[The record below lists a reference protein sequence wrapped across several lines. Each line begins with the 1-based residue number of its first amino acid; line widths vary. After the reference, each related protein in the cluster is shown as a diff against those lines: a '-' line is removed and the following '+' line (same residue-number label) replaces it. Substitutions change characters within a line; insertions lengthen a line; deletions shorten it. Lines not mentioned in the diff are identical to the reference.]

1 MKSLLIFLLIVFEF
15 HVIKTQSGLR
25 CRGRNFDKERCC
37 TKENPCV
44 EGEGDCENDTEC
56 GPGLG
61 CGTNNCKR
69 FGDFFH
75 PKDDCCVKIDTNIR
89 CRGRNFDTGRCCTT
103 ENPCVEGEGD
113 CENNE
118 DCEGNLSCGNNNCK
132 KFGDF
137 YHEKDDCC
145 IKSGTS
151 QPLPNTD
158 IAQQSFG
165 NIPLDPPEGQRCR
178 GRNYEGKRCCTP
190 EQPCG
195 EGEGDCDGR
204 GDGGLNDGDTGCR
217 GSLVCGSN
225 NCKQFGHYYHAKDDC
240 CEKPNTS
247 KEQGPDFSRIW
258 PRKPLLPPD
267 GQRCI
272 GRNYGERRCCTPE
285 EPCDEGEGDCDGRE
299 DGSEHDGNRG
309 CRGDL
314 VCGSNNCKKFG
325 LYYHDKDDCCE
336 RPVKEVKKEIAS
348 YWMLKLWSPVR

>member
-25 CRGRNFDKERCC
+25 CRGRNFDNGRCC

-44 EGEGDCENDTEC
+44 EGEGDCEDDTEC
-56 GPGLG
+56 GVGLG

-75 PKDDCCVKIDTNIR
+75 PKDDCCVKIDT
-89 CRGRNFDTGRCCTT
+89 
-103 ENPCVEGEGD
+103 
-113 CENNE
+113 
-118 DCEGNLSCGNNNCK
+118 
-132 KFGDF
+132 
-137 YHEKDDCC
+137 
-145 IKSGTS
+145 S
-151 QPLPNTD
+151 QPLPNTE

-165 NIPLDPPEGQRCR
+165 DIPLDPPEGQRCR
-178 GRNYEGKRCCTP
+178 GRNYDGKRCCTP
-190 EQPCG
+190 EQPCN

-204 GDGGLNDGDTGCR
+204 GDGGLNDGDKGCR

-247 KEQGPDFSRIW
+247 PTTTTRKPN

-267 GQRCI
+267 GQRCR

-348 YWMLKLWSPVR
+348 YWMLQLWSPVR